1 MQKIV
6 ILAIICITLLTSC
19 KNLTDSTDVH
29 KAEIKYIFEEIE
41 ILYNSYNY
49 GGLDDIMQFY
59 NYDFLHNGL
68 DKSDVPYI
76 WEFERISIYSTIDF
90 SGISINFSDSEMS
103 AIVEYTMTLS
113 SGEEEVVDDIGES
126 AHFSYLAGEWIITGN
141 RVE

>member
-68 DKSDVPYI
+68 DKSDVRYI